1 MQANNHPDYRKEKKQ
16 LNETIEVWDERTNHL
31 AIEIVDREEKLKTLR
46 SGGGGGYS
54 NEYEIA
60 AHLFEMA
67 VRERGMLERSS
78 DKPYFARI
86 DYLDEGKK
94 EAEIFYIGRV
104 GVENPTD
111 GTRLI
116 LDWRAPMASLYY
128 RGELGEAMYKAPE
141 GLVMGELQRKRQY
154 EIEER
159 KLMNIFD
166 KDLTPM
172 DEFLQKAL
180 WQKKD
185 NRLKDIVSTIQEEQ
199 DGVIRAEKNCV
210 VLTQGVAGSG
220 KTTIL
225 LHRIAYLLYTYQEE
239 LPPESILLLVPNHLF
254 LTYIQEVLPELGVD
268 QIQQGTYEEVVLK
281 RMELADQLHW
291 HQEGV
296 CGKLKGDLRW
306 IQVMEAVIDALPDLI
321 LPKEDLCFQDVCLF
335 SAEEIKRIFHEEY
348 AYLPIGSRFERVK
361 KHIRDQWN
369 TKREEVYGEWTWQI
383 RESESR
389 SYDERDAWMEA
400 MKKDGRRGLRKTL
413 KRWPTLS
420 ALEAEEIWRTHS
432 DLYEKSLVGFSDEEK
447 EILRFESERTRED
460 LPILFLLHQLLWGR
474 KDSETLRHVVIDE
487 AQDYSPLQ
495 METLKRISRRNSFT
509 IVGDVAQQISATRGI
524 TDWKEIWGPVFP
536 DLDVSYQTLETCYRS
551 TTEIMAIANQVL
563 ASLKTATAGKV
574 QVLLRHGEDVS
585 RKRYKNQQ
593 NLIED
598 FAARISDWQT
608 NGLQTIA
615 VVTRTWEEAE
625 WVHETLI
632 KEIPE
637 VQLLHESD
645 PEYQGGLV
653 VLPVRVAKGLE
664 FDGVLIYEPTKGIW
678 PEEDLHLRQL
688 YVASTR
694 ALHMLHL
701 GGTNEWMDALKG
713 VENEGVVRKQ

>member
-1 MQANNHPDYRKEKKQ
+1 MQANNHPDYKKEQKQ
-16 LNETIEVWDERTNHL
+16 LQEVTRVWDRRTNNL
-31 AIEIVDREEKLKTLR
+31 AVEIVEREEKLQALR
-46 SGGGGGYS
+46 RSGGGGYS

-60 AHLFEMA
+60 AHLYEMA
-67 VRERGMLERSS
+67 AREHGMLERSS

-86 DYLDEGKK
+86 DFLDAGHK
-94 EAEIFYIGRV
+94 EAEVFYIGRV
-104 GVENPTD
+104 GLENPKD
-111 GTRLI
+111 GARLI

-128 RGELGEAMYKAPE
+128 RGELGEVMFKAPE

-159 KLMNIFD
+159 QLINIFD

-199 DGVIRAEKNCV
+199 DGVIRAEKNRV

-239 LPPESILLLVPNHLF
+239 LPPDSILLLVPNHLF

-268 QIQQGTYEEVVLK
+268 QIQQGTYEEVVLA
-281 RMELADQLHW
+281 RMGLSDQPHW
-291 HQEGV
+291 HQEGS

-306 IQVMEAVIDALPDLI
+306 IQVMEAVIAALPDLV
-321 LPKEDLCFQDVCLF
+321 LPKDDLCFQEICLF
-335 SAEEIKRIFHEEY
+335 SAEEIKEIFQKEY
-348 AYLPIGSRFERVK
+348 AYLPIGARFERVK

-369 TKREEVYGEWTWQI
+369 TRRDETYEEWTWEIQENGTK
-383 RESESR
+383 R
-389 SYDERDAWMEA
+389 YDARDAWMEA
-400 MKKDGRRGLRKTL
+400 MKKDGRRELRKAL

-420 ALEAEEIWRTHS
+420 AMEAEEIWRS
-432 DLYEKSLVGFSDEEK
+432 QSELYAESLACFTKAEQNQ
-447 EILRFESERTRED
+447 IRFESERTRED

-495 METLKRISRRNSFT
+495 METLKRISKGNSFT

-536 DLDVSYQTLETCYRS
+536 DMDVSYQTLETCYRS
-551 TTEIMAIANQVL
+551 TTEIMSIANRVL
-563 ASLKTATAGKV
+563 ASLKQSTAGKV
-574 QVLLRHGEDVS
+574 QVLLRHGEDVTRQMYES
-585 RKRYKNQQ
+585 QKS
-593 NLIED
+593 LVAD
-598 FAARISDWQT
+598 FAKRIRDWQSG
-608 NGLQTIA
+608 GLQTIA

-625 WVHETLI
+625 WLYERLAGKITGL
-632 KEIPE
+632 
-637 VQLLHESD
+637 QLLHESD

-701 GGTNEWMDALKG
+701 GGTNEWVDALK
-713 VENEGVVRKQ
+713 EA

>member
-1 MQANNHPDYRKEKKQ
+1 MQANLHPDYREEQEQLQRVTRIWDQRTGELAGEMEERGMKVKE
-16 LNETIEVWDERTNHL
+16 LR
-31 AIEIVDREEKLKTLR
+31 R
-46 SGGGGGYS
+46 SGGGGFS

-60 AHLFEMA
+60 AHLYEMA
-67 VRERGMLERSS
+67 EREYGMLIRSS

-86 DYLDEGKK
+86 DFLDDSRD
-94 EAEIFYIGRV
+94 EAEVFYIGRV
-104 GVENPTD
+104 GLEDPEN
-111 GTRLI
+111 GSRMI

-128 RGELGEAMYKAPE
+128 RGELGEVMFKAPD
-141 GLVMGELQRKRQY
+141 GLVMGELKRKRQY
-154 EIEER
+154 EIEARE
-159 KLMNIFD
+159 LMNIFD

-172 DEFLQKAL
+172 DEFLQQAL

-199 DGVIRAEKNCV
+199 DGVIRAEKNRV

-239 LPPESILLLVPNHLF
+239 LPPDSILLLVPNHLF

-281 RMELADQLHW
+281 RMELKDEPHW
-291 HQEGV
+291 HREGV

-306 IQVMEAVIDALPDLI
+306 IQVLEMVVKELPSLI
-321 LPKEDLCFQDVCLF
+321 LPKEDLCFGDVCLF
-335 SAEEIKRIFHEEY
+335 SKEEIQRLYYKEY
-348 AYLPIGSRFERVK
+348 AYLPVGARFERVK

-369 TKREEVYGEWTWQI
+369 TKRDQAFADWTTEI
-383 RESESR
+383 LR
-389 SYDERDAWMEA
+389 SGIKAYDRRDAWMESI
-400 MKKDGRRGLRKTL
+400 KNDGRKELRKTL
-413 KRWPTLS
+413 KRWHTLT
-420 ALEAEEIWRTHS
+420 ALEAEEIWRAHPG
-432 DLYEKSLVGFSDEEK
+432 LYEKSLSCFTEEEQK
-447 EILRFESERTRED
+447 TLRFEQERTRED
-460 LPILFLLHQLLWGR
+460 LPILFLLHQMLWGR
-474 KDSETLRHVVIDE
+474 NDSETLRHVVIDE

-495 METLKRISRRNSFT
+495 METLKRISKGNSFT

-536 DLDVSYQTLETCYRS
+536 NRDVSYQTLETCYRS
-551 TTEIMAIANQVL
+551 TTEIMAIANGVL
-563 ASLKTATAGKV
+563 ASLKRVTAGKV
-574 QVLLRHGEDVS
+574 QVLLRHGEEVS
-585 RKRYKNQQ
+585 REIYPSQADLIHDFSGRIRTWQQ
-593 NLIED
+593 
-598 FAARISDWQT
+598 

-625 WVHETLI
+625 WVHESLVDF
-632 KEIPE
+632 IPE
-637 VQLLHESD
+637 MQLLHESD
-645 PEYQGGLV
+645 PEYLGGLV

-688 YVASTR
+688 YVAATR

-701 GGTNEWMDALKG
+701 GGTNEWMDALK
-713 VENEGVVRKQ
+713 EA

>member
-1 MQANNHPDYRKEKKQ
+1 MQANNHPDYKEEQKQ
-16 LNETIEVWDERTNHL
+16 LQMTIAIWDQRTKILVEEVEERGETL
-31 AIEIVDREEKLKTLR
+31 QSLR
-46 SGGGGGYS
+46 RSGGGGYS

-60 AHLFEMA
+60 AHLYEMA
-67 VRERGMLERSS
+67 AREHGMLERSS

-86 DYLDEGKK
+86 DFLDDGNEKT
-94 EAEIFYIGRV
+94 EVFYIGRV
-104 GVENPTD
+104 GVENPKD

-128 RGELGEAMYKAPE
+128 RGELGEVMYKAPD

-154 EIEER
+154 EIEAR
-159 KLMNIFD
+159 QLMNIFD

-199 DGVIRAEKNCV
+199 DGVIRAEKDRV

-268 QIQQGTYEEVVLK
+268 QIQQGTYEEVVLA
-281 RMELADQLHW
+281 RMELPDRLHW

-306 IQVMEAVIDALPDLI
+306 IQVMEAVIAALPDLI
-321 LPKEDLCFQDVCLF
+321 LPEEDLEFQGVCLF
-335 SAEEIKRIFHEEY
+335 SAEEIRRIFHEEY
-348 AYLPIGSRFERVK
+348 AYLPIGARFERMK

-369 TKREEVYGEWTWQI
+369 AKRDDAYGEWTWEI
-383 RESESR
+383 RENESKT
-389 SYDERDAWMEA
+389 YDERDAWMTA
-400 MKKDGRRGLRKTL
+400 MKKDGRRELRKTL

-420 ALEAEEIWRTHS
+420 ALEAEEIWRS
-432 DLYEKSLVGFSDEEK
+432 RLGLYQSSLACFSEE
-447 EILRFESERTRED
+447 EQARIRFESDRSRED

-474 KDSETLRHVVIDE
+474 KDSESLRHVVIDE

-495 METLKRISRRNSFT
+495 METLKRISKGNSFT

-536 DLDVSYQTLETCYRS
+536 NIDVSYQTLETCYRS

-563 ASLKTATAGKV
+563 ASLKRSTAGKA
-574 QVLLRHGEDVS
+574 QVLLRHGEDVTRQIYES
-585 RKRYKNQQ
+585 QGA
-593 NLIED
+593 LIRD
-598 FAARISDWQT
+598 FINRIRGWRTD
-608 NGLQTIA
+608 GLQTIA
-615 VVTRTWEEAE
+615 VITRTWEEAE
-625 WVHETLI
+625 WVHETMVA
-632 KEIPE
+632 EIPE
-637 VQLLHESD
+637 LQLLHESD
-645 PEYQGGLV
+645 PEYKGGLV

-664 FDGVLIYEPTKGIW
+664 FDGVLLYEPTKGIW

-701 GGTNEWMDALKG
+701 GGTNEWMDALK
-713 VENEGVVRKQ
+713 EA

>member
-1 MQANNHPDYRKEKKQ
+1 MQANNHPDYKEERKQ
-16 LNETIEVWDERTNHL
+16 LKRTIAIWDQRTKILVEEVEERGG
-31 AIEIVDREEKLKTLR
+31 KLQRLR
-46 SGGGGGYS
+46 KSGGGGYS
-54 NEYEIA
+54 NEYEIS
-60 AHLFEMA
+60 AHLYEMA
-67 VRERGMLERSS
+67 AREHGMLERSG

-86 DYLDEGKK
+86 DFLDDGNK
-94 EAEIFYIGRV
+94 EIEVFYIGRV
-104 GVENPTD
+104 GVENPKD

-128 RGELGEAMYKAPE
+128 RGELGEVMFKAPE
-141 GLVMGELQRKRQY
+141 GLVTGELQLKRQY
-154 EIEER
+154 EIEAR
-159 KLMNIFD
+159 QLLNIFD

-199 DGVIRAEKNCV
+199 DGVIRAEKNRV

-239 LPPESILLLVPNHLF
+239 LPPDSILLLVPNHLF

-281 RMELADQLHW
+281 RMELTDYPHW
-291 HQEGV
+291 HQEGI

-306 IQVMEAVIDALPDLI
+306 IQVMEAVVAALPNLV
-321 LPKEDLCFQDVCLF
+321 LPKENLCFQDICLF
-335 SAEEIKRIFHEEY
+335 SAEEIEEIFHKEY
-348 AYLPIGSRFERVK
+348 AYLPIGARYERVK

-369 TKREEVYGEWTWQI
+369 ARRDETYEEWTWEIQ
-383 RESESR
+383 ENETKT
-389 SYDERDAWMEA
+389 YTERDAWMEA
-400 MKKDGRRGLRKTL
+400 MKKDGRRELRKTL

-420 ALEAEEIWRTHS
+420 AMEVEEIWRS
-432 DLYEKSLVGFSDEEK
+432 QSELYFKSIGCFTEE
-447 EILRFESERTRED
+447 EREQIRFESERTRED
-460 LPILFLLHQLLWGR
+460 LPILFLLHQLLWGK

-495 METLKRISRRNSFT
+495 METLKRISKGNSFT

-536 DLDVSYQTLETCYRS
+536 DTDVSYQTLETCYRS
-551 TTEIMAIANQVL
+551 TTEIMSIANQVL
-563 ASLKTATAGKV
+563 ASLKQSTAGKV
-574 QVLLRHGEDVS
+574 QVLLRHGEDVTRQTYES
-585 RKRYKNQQ
+585 QKS
-593 NLIED
+593 LVTD
-598 FAARISDWQT
+598 FAKRIRDWQSG
-608 NGLQTIA
+608 GLQTIA

-632 KEIPE
+632 EEIPE
-637 VQLLHESD
+637 VQLLHEND

-664 FDGVLIYEPTKGIW
+664 FDGVLIYEPTKGSW

-701 GGTNEWMDALKG
+701 GGTNEWMDALK
-713 VENEGVVRKQ
+713 EA

>member
-1 MQANNHPDYRKEKKQ
+1 MQANLHPDYKEEQEQ
-16 LNETIEVWDERTNHL
+16 LQRVTKIWDQRTQDL
-31 AIEIVDREEKLKTLR
+31 AIEINERGEKVKDLRR
-46 SGGGGGYS
+46 SGGGGFS

-67 VRERGMLERSS
+67 EREHGMLTRSS
-78 DKPYFARI
+78 EKPYFARI
-86 DYLDEGKK
+86 DFLDDSRDET
-94 EAEIFYIGRV
+94 EIFYIGRV
-104 GVENPTD
+104 GLEDPEN
-111 GTRLI
+111 GSRMI

-128 RGELGEAMYKAPE
+128 RGELGEVMFKAPD
-141 GLVMGELQRKRQY
+141 GLVMGDLTRKRQY
-154 EIEER
+154 EIEAR
-159 KLMNIFD
+159 QLMNIFD

-172 DEFLQKAL
+172 DEFLQRAL

-199 DGVIRAEKNCV
+199 DGVIRAEKNRV

-239 LPPESILLLVPNHLF
+239 LPPDSILLLVPNHLF

-281 RMELADQLHW
+281 RMELRDEPHW
-291 HQEGV
+291 HKEGV

-306 IQVMEAVIDALPDLI
+306 VDVMKTLVKELPALV
-321 LPKEDLCFQDVCLF
+321 LPKEDLCFEGVRLF
-335 SAEEIKRIFHEEY
+335 SWEEIHGLFYREY
-348 AYLPIGSRFERVK
+348 AYLPVGARFERVK

-369 TKREEVYGEWTWQI
+369 AKRDQAFAEWTGEI
-383 RESESR
+383 MRTGSKAYNR
-389 SYDERDAWMEA
+389 RDAWMESI
-400 MKKDGRRGLRKTL
+400 KKEGRKELRKTL
-413 KRWPTLS
+413 KGWHTLT
-420 ALEAEEIWRTHS
+420 ALEAEEIWRSHPG
-432 DLYEKSLVGFSDEEK
+432 LYEKSLVGFEE
-447 EILRFESERTRED
+447 EERATLRFEQERTRED
-460 LPILFLLHQLLWGR
+460 LPILFLLHQMLWGR

-495 METLKRISRRNSFT
+495 METLKRISKGNSFT

-536 DLDVSYQTLETCYRS
+536 DMDVSYQTLETCYRS
-551 TTEIMAIANQVL
+551 TTEIMAIANSVL
-563 ASLKTATAGKV
+563 ASLKRSVAGKV
-574 QVLLRHGEDVS
+574 QVLLRHGEEVS
-585 RKRYKNQQ
+585 RETYPSQ
-593 NLIED
+593 NDL
-598 FAARISDWQT
+598 ISDFTDRIRTWQGD
-608 NGLQTIA
+608 GLQTIA

-625 WVHETLI
+625 WVHESLAGA
-632 KEIPE
+632 IPE
-637 VQLLHESD
+637 MQLLHEED
-645 PEYQGGLV
+645 PEYLGGLV

-664 FDGVLIYEPTKGIW
+664 FDGVLIYEPTKGMW

-701 GGTNEWMDALKG
+701 GGTNEWMDALK
-713 VENEGVVRKQ
+713 EA